1 VSGKIAEFQYEKGY
15 QDLIHVEFDTL
26 NKRDLANGVVGYL
39 KRMHTSKGIH
49 PGSSVKQLKHAY
61 GKALHRFPGG
71 YALYNAKHGSIGSA
85 TTQFGTFR
93 GKIEMIDV
101 QKVFNDLG

>member
-1 VSGKIAEFQYEKGY
+1 MPTA
-15 QDLIHVEFDTL
+15 
-26 NKRDLANGVVGYL
+26 R
-39 KRMHTSKGIH
+39 RCTS
-49 PGSSVKQLKHAY
+49 S
-61 GKALHRFPGG
+61 PGG
-71 YALYNAKHGSIGSA
+71 YALYNAKPGSIGSA